1 MTLAGQGTAFIAVSG
16 GLRLKV
22 RLTPKSGYDRVE
34 GIEEAGSG
42 PALKVRV
49 RAAASKGAANSALA
63 DVLATWLGVPKSAI
77 AMVAGTKQ
85 RLKTLLI
92 AGDSQQ
98 LVDLISAR
106 LAPAKPRTATG
117 KVR

>member
-1 MTLAGQGTAFIAVSG
+1 MTLAGQGTAFTAVSG

-22 RLTPKSGYDRVE
+22 RLTPKSGRDSVE
-34 GIEEAGSG
+34 GIAEAGG
-42 PALKVRV
+42 GAVLKVRV

-63 DVLATWLGVPKSAI
+63 NVLASWLGVPKSSI
-77 AMVAGTKQ
+77 TVVAGMKQ

-98 LVDLISAR
+98 LVDLVSAR
-106 LAPAKPRTATG
+106 LAPAKPKAATG
-117 KVR
+117 EVR